1 MRALWVPCTVLAAA
15 VGMAACGESTSG
27 TKTAK
32 KSDAKSWEGAGST
45 YAAPGWKPGDKASW
59 DEQMR
64 LRIQSQNDYARA
76 K

>member
-1 MRALWVPCTVLAAA
+1 MRALWVLCTVLAAA
-15 VGMAACGESTSG
+15 MGSAACGESTSG